1 MPASCR
7 ILESPEMALFK
18 NKRGDE
24 EPEPSAVPASPAPVF
39 VSPAPAAI
47 RAERGGNTTMANIGK
62 SLRIKGDVEG
72 DEDTVIE
79 GRVEGRVTLK
89 NHHLTVG
96 ANGEVQGEVSGKQVT
111 VVGRVTGNVIA
122 SERIEV
128 RETGQVQGDVISPRL
143 LVTEG
148 AQINGAITMKGSG
161 GTAVPAPRPAAAPA
175 TVAKADVPPRPES
188 APRN

>member
-1 MPASCR
+1 
-7 ILESPEMALFK
+7 
-18 NKRGDE
+18 
-24 EPEPSAVPASPAPVF
+24 
-39 VSPAPAAI
+39 
-47 RAERGGNTTMANIGK
+47 MANIGK

-122 SERIEV
+122 SERIDV

-143 LVTEG
+143 SVAEG
-148 AQINGAITMKGSG
+148 ALINGAITMKSPGPLGATPSK
-161 GTAVPAPRPAAAPA
+161 PAPTPPRHEAPA
-175 TVAKADVPPRPES
+175 PPRPES
-188 APRN
+188 APRS

>member
-1 MPASCR
+1 
-7 ILESPEMALFK
+7 MALFK

-24 EPEPSAVPASPAPVF
+24 ELEPSAVPASPAPAI
-39 VSPAPAAI
+39 VSPTPAPV
-47 RAERGGNTTMANIGK
+47 RAERGEKTTMANIGK
-62 SLRIKGDVEG
+62 SLRVKGDVEG

-148 AQINGAITMKGSG
+148 ALINGAITMKSPV
-161 GTAVPAPRPAAAPA
+161 GTLGVTPPKPQPAAPKPDNAA
-175 TVAKADVPPRPES
+175 PRPES
-188 APRN
+188 APRT

>member
-1 MPASCR
+1 
-7 ILESPEMALFK
+7 
-18 NKRGDE
+18 
-24 EPEPSAVPASPAPVF
+24 
-39 VSPAPAAI
+39 
-47 RAERGGNTTMANIGK
+47 
-62 SLRIKGDVEG
+62 
-72 DEDTVIE
+72 VIE

-111 VVGRVTGNVIA
+111 IVGRVTGNVIA

-128 RETGQVQGDVISPRL
+128 RETGQINGDVICPRL

-148 AQINGAITMKGSG
+148 ALINGAITMKPA
-161 GTAVPAPRPAAAPA
+161 GTPVSATPRPATPSPAP
-175 TVAKADVPPRPES
+175 KASEGAPPRPES

>member
-1 MPASCR
+1 
-7 ILESPEMALFK
+7 MALFK

-24 EPEPSAVPASPAPVF
+24 EPEPSAVPAAAAPAF
-39 VSPAPAAI
+39 VSPAPAV
-47 RAERGGNTTMANIGK
+47 RAERGASTTMANIGK
-62 SLRIKGDVEG
+62 SLRVKGDVEG

-111 VVGRVTGNVIA
+111 VVGRVTGNVVA
-122 SERIEV
+122 SERVEV
-128 RETGQVQGDVISPRL
+128 RETGQIQGDVISPRL

-148 AQINGAITMKGSG
+148 ALINGAITMKAAG
-161 GTAVPAPRPAAAPA
+161 AAMAPSKSPSPPKPEHSA
-175 TVAKADVPPRPES
+175 PRPES

>member
-1 MPASCR
+1 
-7 ILESPEMALFK
+7 MALFK

-24 EPEPSAVPASPAPVF
+24 EPEPTGLPPAPVPAF
-39 VSPAPAAI
+39 VGPTPAPV
-47 RAERGGNTTMANIGK
+47 RAERGGEIAMANIGK

-111 VVGRVTGNVIA
+111 VVGRVTGNVVA
-122 SERIEV
+122 SERIDV

-143 LVTEG
+143 SVAEG
-148 AQINGAITMKGSG
+148 ALINGAITMKSPGPLG
-161 GTAVPAPRPAAAPA
+161 ATPPKPAPTPPKHEAPP
-175 TVAKADVPPRPES
+175 PPRPES
-188 APRN
+188 APRS

>member
-1 MPASCR
+1 MRLSRR

-24 EPEPSAVPASPAPVF
+24 ENEPGSVPERPPAPSF
-39 VSPAPAAI
+39 VSPTPAPAV
-47 RAERGGNTTMANIGK
+47 RVERGGMTMANIGK
-62 SLRIKGDVEG
+62 SLRVKGDVEG

-111 VVGRVTGNVIA
+111 IVGRVTGNVIA

-128 RETGQVQGDVISPRL
+128 RETGQINGDVICPRL

-148 AQINGAITMKGSG
+148 ALINGAITMKSAG
-161 GTAVPAPRPAAAPA
+161 APMLTAAPKPVSPKPEGA
-175 TVAKADVPPRPES
+175 PPRPES

>member
-1 MPASCR
+1 
-7 ILESPEMALFK
+7 MALFK

-24 EPEPSAVPASPAPVF
+24 EPEPVAPPPANPAPAFVSPTPAPV
-39 VSPAPAAI
+39 
-47 RAERGGNTTMANIGK
+47 RAERGGNTNMANIGK
-62 SLRIKGDVEG
+62 SLRVKGDVEG

-111 VVGRVTGNVIA
+111 VVGRVTGNVVA

-148 AQINGAITMKGSG
+148 ALINGAITMKSPGPLG
-161 GTAVPAPRPAAAPA
+161 ATPARPQAPQA
-175 TVAKADVPPRPES
+175 KPEPVVAPPRPES

>member
-1 MPASCR
+1 
-7 ILESPEMALFK
+7 MALFK

-24 EPEPSAVPASPAPVF
+24 EPEPTAFPANPAPAF
-39 VSPAPAAI
+39 VSPAPAVS
-47 RAERGGNTTMANIGK
+47 RADRGGSTTMANIGK

-79 GRVEGRVTLK
+79 GRVEGRVSLK

-128 RETGQVQGDVISPRL
+128 RETGQIQGDVISPRL

-148 AQINGAITMKGSG
+148 ALINGAITMKGPG
-161 GTAVPAPRPAAAPA
+161 GPGVSAPRPAVSAPSP
-175 TVAKADVPPRPES
+175 AKVDAPPRPES

>member
-1 MPASCR
+1 
-7 ILESPEMALFK
+7 MALFK

-24 EPEPSAVPASPAPVF
+24 ESEPIAYPANPAPVF
-39 VSPAPAAI
+39 PNPTPAPVRTA
-47 RAERGGNTTMANIGK
+47 RGETIANIGK

-111 VVGRVTGNVIA
+111 VVGRVTGNVVA

-148 AQINGAITMKGSG
+148 ALINGAITMKNP
-161 GTAVPAPRPAAAPA
+161 GTLGATAPRPQAA
-175 TVAKADVPPRPES
+175 VAKPEAAPPRPES

>member
-1 MPASCR
+1 
-7 ILESPEMALFK
+7 MALFK
-18 NKRGDE
+18 NKRDE
-24 EPEPSAVPASPAPVF
+24 EPEPSPAPPSPAPTF
-39 VSPAPAAI
+39 VSPTPAPV

-62 SLRIKGDVEG
+62 SLRVKGDVEG

-148 AQINGAITMKGSG
+148 ALINGAITMKNP
-161 GTAVPAPRPAAAPA
+161 GTLGAPAPKPQPAAP
-175 TVAKADVPPRPES
+175 KAEAAPPRPES
-188 APRN
+188 APRS

>member
-1 MPASCR
+1 MSR
-7 ILESPEMALFK
+7 RMLESPEMALFK

-24 EPEPSAVPASPAPVF
+24 EPEPSAVPASSPAPVLA
-39 VSPAPAAI
+39 SPPPAPV
-47 RAERGGNTTMANIGK
+47 RAERGGSTTMANIGK

-111 VVGRVTGNVIA
+111 VVGRVTGNVVA

-148 AQINGAITMKGSG
+148 ALINGAITMKSPGSP
-161 GTAVPAPRPAAAPA
+161 TATSRPQPAPKPEPAA
-175 TVAKADVPPRPES
+175 PRPES

>member
-1 MPASCR
+1 MPAFRR

-24 EPEPSAVPASPAPVF
+24 EPEPSAIPAPPAPAFVAPPPAPV
-39 VSPAPAAI
+39 
-47 RAERGGNTTMANIGK
+47 RAERGETKTMANIGK
-62 SLRIKGDVEG
+62 SLRVKGDVEG

-148 AQINGAITMKGSG
+148 ALINGAITMKSP
-161 GTAVPAPRPAAAPA
+161 GTLGAAAPKPQA
-175 TVAKADVPPRPES
+175 QPAAPKPESAPPRPES
-188 APRN
+188 APRS

>member
-1 MPASCR
+1 
-7 ILESPEMALFK
+7 MALFK

-24 EPEPSAVPASPAPVF
+24 DFELDPEVERPAPAF
-39 VSPAPAAI
+39 VSPAPAPSVRI
-47 RAERGGNTTMANIGK
+47 ERGETTMANIGK
-62 SLRIKGDVEG
+62 SLRVKGDVEG

-111 VVGRVTGNVIA
+111 IVGRVTGNVIA

-128 RETGQVQGDVISPRL
+128 RETGQINGDVICPRL

-148 AQINGAITMKGSG
+148 ALINGAITMKSG
-161 GTAVPAPRPAAAPA
+161 GVAP
-175 TVAKADVPPRPES
+175 TVAPKAALPKPDAVPPRPES
-188 APRN
+188 APRS